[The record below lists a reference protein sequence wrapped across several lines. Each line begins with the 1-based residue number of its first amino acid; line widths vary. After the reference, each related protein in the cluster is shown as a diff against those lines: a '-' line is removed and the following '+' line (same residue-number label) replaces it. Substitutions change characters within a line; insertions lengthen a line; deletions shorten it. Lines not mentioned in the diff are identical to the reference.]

1 MAPIMEYVIPYAQ
14 SSFGSASEQAATAS
28 QTSSMPVLSF
38 WMSRALNAIL
48 DRADQIDVGT
58 KDGIC
63 TTDELRKAYDSGVL
77 SGEEGEYSVG
87 RLLQSPEVMDS
98 LSRTPG
104 ANASTP
110 GLVLADWQAEAAKA
124 PLSQS
129 VSLVPAMITPYE
141 EAANAK
147 VMEVITA
154 YQSFCARQEANA
166 PR

>member
-104 ANASTP
+104 PKVRSICQVRGANS
-110 GLVLADWQAEAAKA
+110 
-124 PLSQS
+124 PL
-129 VSLVPAMITPYE
+129 PYWR
-141 EAANAK
+141 ALR
-147 VMEVITA
+147 T
-154 YQSFCARQEANA
+154 SAR
-166 PR
+166 